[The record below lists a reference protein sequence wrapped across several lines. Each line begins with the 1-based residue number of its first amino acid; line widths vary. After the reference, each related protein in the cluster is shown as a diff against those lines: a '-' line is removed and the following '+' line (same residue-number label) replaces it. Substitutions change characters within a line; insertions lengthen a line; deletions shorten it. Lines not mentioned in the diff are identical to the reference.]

1 MEEGLRAEDIREA
14 FETPKQDIRSYS
26 PLALAFVG
34 DAVYSLAVRTMIL
47 EQGNTRVEKLHSR
60 VSSYARASYQSAL
73 AAAIAEELSEDEL
86 DIYRR
91 GRNAKSHAAPKNATS
106 GDYHRATGLEALIGY
121 LYLKGEEERILELI
135 KRGMEILKEKEDGVQ

>member
-14 FETPKQDIRSYS
+14 FKTHEQDIRSYS

-60 VSSYARASYQSAL
+60 VSAYARASYQSAM
-73 AAAIAEELSEDEL
+73 AAAIADELSEDEA

-91 GRNAKSHAAPKNATS
+91 GRNAKSHAAPKSATS

-121 LYLKGEEERILELI
+121 LYLKGEENRILELI
-135 KRGMEILKEKEDGVQ
+135 RKGMEILKEKEDGIQ